1 MEIQV
6 FARHNRFGNL
16 NPRTYSFL
24 LYAEG
29 NEREM
34 RMITNN
40 AVRKKVGTG
49 ALQGGMKNNMASDR
63 TGLACG

>member
-6 FARHNRFGNL
+6 FAYYNRFGNL

-24 LYAEG
+24 LYAED
-29 NEREM
+29 NKQKM

-40 AVRKKVGTG
+40 TIRKKVGTG
-49 ALQGGMKNNMASDR
+49 ALQRG
-63 TGLACG
+63 